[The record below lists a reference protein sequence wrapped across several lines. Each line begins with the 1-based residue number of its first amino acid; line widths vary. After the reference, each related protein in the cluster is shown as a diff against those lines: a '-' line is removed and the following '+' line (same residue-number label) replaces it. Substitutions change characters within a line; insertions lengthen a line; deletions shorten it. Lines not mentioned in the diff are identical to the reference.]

1 MATYQPIPVGDYK
14 PIGVLAG
21 IYAGENAA
29 NQEQQNRIANL
40 AQLFDQ
46 RQKDLTYR
54 TGEFDLEEKKYAA
67 PTQRLVSDVTGRTAQ
82 TQLDTPGYF
91 QSGVNSTMGQNQVNI
106 AAGAKATALSPS
118 DIARG
123 RATNEADIAG
133 QEQKGHITAI
143 QNLIPMLDQQGALAT
158 SQFISDNYPNPKQR
172 DLLLQAIGGG
182 VDGMQALLNRMA
194 ASDPAQINRMA
205 EQRLKNEGGLDVAKE
220 NSKGSIASA
229 TRAANAAI
237 YNGGK
242 LALAQAKDAAT
253 VALQSSK
260 QYFDEVT
267 ASIEQWKGDKAS
279 PDYKQLLAQQKV
291 ARTRAE
297 NAVNLLVR
305 LAKKLEEPLPLQQ
318 DGSETPKTSNQV
330 LDYSKLP

>member
-1 MATYQPIPVGDYK
+1 MATYQALPVGDFK
-14 PIGVLAG
+14 PMGVLAG
-21 IYAGENAA
+21 IYAGQNAA
-29 NQEQQNRIANL
+29 NQEQQNEIANL
-40 AQLFDQ
+40 AELFDQ

-54 TGEFDLEEKKYAA
+54 TGEFNLGETQAMAGDVRSEAA
-67 PTQRLVSDVTGRTAQ
+67 LRGAQARQLATPDALDNYRLGKIGEWQ
-82 TQLDTPGYF
+82 T
-91 QSGVNSTMGQNQVNI
+91 SS
-106 AAGAKATALSPS
+106 AKGKSNVATVDS
-118 DIARG
+118 DILLKQAQNVQ
-123 RATNEADIAG
+123 ATGAAKQSEKIRVLGDLAQVVKNQGIDYALQYVDN
-133 QEQKGHITAI
+133 TY
-143 QNLIPMLDQQGALAT
+143 QNPE
-158 SQFISDNYPNPKQR
+158 QR
-172 DLLLQAIGGG
+172 DALRQAVLLGEVGIK
-182 VDGMQALLNRMA
+182 GMIRDYTE
-194 ASDPAQINRMA
+194 SDPAYISKMA